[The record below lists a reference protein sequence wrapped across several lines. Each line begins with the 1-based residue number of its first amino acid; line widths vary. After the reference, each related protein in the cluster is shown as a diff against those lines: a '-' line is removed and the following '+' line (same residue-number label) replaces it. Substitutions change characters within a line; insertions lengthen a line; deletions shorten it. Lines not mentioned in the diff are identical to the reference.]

1 MKAHTHTQTRK
12 KQWPTKISLVN
23 PFNGVAQTLIFMTEQ
38 NGRGTYKGED
48 GTLHSNMPHE
58 MCRHLEVSE

>member
-12 KQWPTKISLVN
+12 KQWPTKIRLVN
-23 PFNGVAQTLIFMTEQ
+23 PFNGNAQTLIFMTEQ

-58 MCRHLEVSE
+58 MCCHLEVSA